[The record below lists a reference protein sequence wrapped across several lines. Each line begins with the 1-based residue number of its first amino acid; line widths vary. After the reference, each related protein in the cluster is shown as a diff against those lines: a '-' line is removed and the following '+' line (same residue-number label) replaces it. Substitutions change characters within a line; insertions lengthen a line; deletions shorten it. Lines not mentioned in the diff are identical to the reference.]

1 MTRWTHEEV
10 RGIYEARD
18 HYFKA
23 LKEIYDLDDPKK
35 IRTPAGAIAEAA
47 LESGVNLSC
56 GRQFRV
62 FHNMADNSCGLAEGE
77 VSVDFQCGRCHRFI
91 CQCFYADDLPS
102 GPVCCDCWSKL

>member
-1 MTRWTHEEV
+1 MSRWTHEEV

-56 GRQFRV
+56 
-62 FHNMADNSCGLAEGE
+62 
-77 VSVDFQCGRCHRFI
+77 
-91 CQCFYADDLPS
+91 
-102 GPVCCDCWSKL
+102 